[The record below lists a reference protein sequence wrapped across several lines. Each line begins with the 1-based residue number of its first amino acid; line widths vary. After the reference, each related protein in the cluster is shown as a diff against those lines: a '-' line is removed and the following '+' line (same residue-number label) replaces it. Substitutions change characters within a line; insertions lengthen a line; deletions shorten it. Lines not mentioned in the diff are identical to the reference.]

1 MKRLIAIILLMS
13 ALVLGGCSKAK
24 EEEFQTNLKS
34 LATGSFDLAVKSES
48 VGVSY
53 LDVWRNAIYDKTV
66 VVDGKSY
73 SDFNDALYAQSL
85 LFAENGTNSDID
97 KRQSD
102 LKELFNELKDNQIE
116 KFSNEF
122 EIARDFYLKT
132 VEFSSYATDPQGSY
146 TSFSDGFATRRD
158 EISSK
163 YSSVKIELDI
173 E

>member
-1 MKRLIAIILLMS
+1 MCAWVCHPNKNTPALTRSNLVSEYKIEKEANYFATKLL
-13 ALVLGGCSKAK
+13 
-24 EEEFQTNLKS
+24 
-34 LATGSFDLAVKSES
+34 
-48 VGVSY
+48 
-53 LDVWRNAIYDKTV
+53 
-66 VVDGKSY
+66 VDGSHIEDFVTGKYDVLRYYGLPKS
-73 SDFNDALYAQSL
+73 F
-85 LFAENGTNSDID
+85 
-97 KRQSD
+97 KRF
-102 LKELFNELKDNQIE
+102 LWTFFNELKDNQIE